1 VLVDDDTTSWL
12 SWNVFAGEFAHTIG
26 ARTVRIEDGGIE
38 GAYFFDHVR
47 AARRPVLSS
56 PKGQTTTL
64 PPDLARRPVIDPEVI
79 WTWSLVW
86 RRDELRPTVLAAADA
101 ITRDVGDLGI
111 HSSGVWLPAGD
122 PHRKLG
128 G

>member
-1 VLVDDDTTSWL
+1 VHVKCRVVELRQL
-12 SWNVFAGEFAHTIG
+12 
-26 ARTVRIEDGGIE
+26 R
-38 GAYFFDHVR
+38 YFVAVAEELNFGR
-47 AARRPVLSS
+47 LAARLLIAGPS
-56 PKGQTTTL
+56 L
-64 PPDLARRPVIDPEVI
+64 PQQIKALEQDLGV

-86 RRDELRPTVLAAADA
+86 RRDEVRPTVLAAADA

-111 HSSGVWLPAGD
+111 HGRGVWLPEGD

>member
-1 VLVDDDTTSWL
+1 
-12 SWNVFAGEFAHTIG
+12 
-26 ARTVRIEDGGIE
+26 
-38 GAYFFDHVR
+38 
-47 AARRPVLSS
+47 
-56 PKGQTTTL
+56 L

-111 HSSGVWLPAGD
+111 HGSGVWLPEGD